1 MCIIPCDKIL
11 FTGRKKV
18 RERRKEKAADKRLKS
33 FDRILSWLY
42 ILFILFAVALII
54 YLFFI
59 QVIDIK
65 KYRVKARNQRAGQ
78 NFAVRGDIYDR
89 NGIKLATDKVF
100 YNVFARRADY
110 DEDDSSPEV
119 IAKQLAPILKI
130 PKEQLLKKLNSQNQ
144 IIAVKK
150 DVDRNTAKEIS
161 QLHLRA
167 ISLDKKNTREYP
179 QGSLAAHVLGYYNF
193 DADIANGVEY
203 TEKDKLEHVENTVK
217 FQRTQKGKIIYDF
230 MTDPVATATN
240 PKGQDVTLTI
250 DAAIQHICEKEL
262 QKMVDEKEA
271 LRGTVI
277 VMNPKN
283 GEILAYAVYPTYD
296 PNNFRNA
303 SPDLIKNWTLTDVF
317 PPGSTFKIVTVASA
331 MELGKI
337 NEHSKILDTGKT
349 TIGKWE
355 IKNYDYDVHPYP
367 GEISLE
373 YLFEHSSNIGSI
385 NVAKTMTPKE
395 FYDMLKKF
403 GYGSKTGI
411 DLPGE
416 SSGLLPYWNN
426 WDQGIHATMAYG
438 YGTSVTAMQMIS
450 AVQALANGGVRV
462 TPHVI
467 KYSPEE
473 EAVKV
478 HRTQVVSQMTAD
490 VITRLLARSVNN
502 GRSVIKMDN
511 YNVAAKTGT
520 SRKPKENSSGYTP
533 YMYTST
539 IGYLPASDPQVL
551 IYVMVDSAKVGAIW
565 GNTVAGPVFHEV
577 AAQIARMMNL
587 KPDKVVPAKTN
598 N

>member
-1 MCIIPCDKIL
+1 MRDRR
-11 FTGRKKV
+11 G
-18 RERRKEKAADKRLKS
+18 ERSVDKRQKS

-54 YLFFI
+54 HLFFI

-65 KYRVKARNQRAGQ
+65 KYRVKAKNQRAGQ

-89 NGIKLATDKVF
+89 TGLKLATDKVF

-110 DEDDSSPEV
+110 DEDESSPEV
-119 IAKQLAPILKI
+119 IAKKLAPILKMS
-130 PKEQLLKKLNSQNQ
+130 KEELLKKLNSQNQ

-150 DVDRNTAKEIS
+150 DIDRNTAKEIAK
-161 QLHLRA
+161 LHLRA

-179 QGSLAAHVLGYYNF
+179 QGTLAAHVLGYYNF

-203 TEKDKLEHVENTVK
+203 TEKDKLEHVENEVK

-262 QKMVDEKEA
+262 EKMVKEKEA
-271 LRGTVI
+271 LRGTVL

-283 GEILAYAVYPTYD
+283 GEILAYAVYPNYD

-317 PPGSTFKIVTVASA
+317 PPGSTFKIITVASA

-337 NEHSKILDTGKT
+337 NEHSTVLDTGKT

-367 GEISLE
+367 GNISLE
-373 YLFEHSSNIGSI
+373 YLFEHSSNIGAI
-385 NVAKTMTPKE
+385 NIAKTMTAKE

-403 GYGSKTGI
+403 GYGAKTGI

-416 SSGLLPYWNN
+416 SSGLLPYYTS
-426 WDQGIHATMAYG
+426 WDQGIHATMSYG

-450 AVQALANGGVRV
+450 AVQALANNGVKV

-473 EAVKV
+473 EELKIQRV
-478 HRTQVVSQMTAD
+478 QVVSPETARS
-490 VITRLLARSVNN
+490 ITRLLAASVNN
-502 GRSVIKMDN
+502 GRSAIKMDK

-533 YMYTST
+533 FTYTST
-539 IGYLPASDPQVL
+539 IGYLPASDPQILV
-551 IYVMVDSAKVGAIW
+551 YVMVDSAKVGAIW

-577 AAQIARMMNL
+577 TTQIARIMNL
-587 KPDKVVPAKTN
+587 KPDKISAPKKN

>member
-1 MCIIPCDKIL
+1 MRD
-11 FTGRKKV
+11 
-18 RERRKEKAADKRLKS
+18 RRAEKAVDKRQRS

-54 YLFFI
+54 HLFFI

-89 NGIKLATDKVF
+89 TGLKLATDKVF

-110 DEDDSSPEV
+110 DEDESSPEV
-119 IAKQLAPILKI
+119 IAKKLAPILKMS
-130 PKEQLLKKLNSQNQ
+130 KEELLKKLNSQNQ

-150 DVDRNTAKEIS
+150 DIDRNTAKEIAK
-161 QLHLRA
+161 LHLRA

-179 QGSLAAHVLGYYNF
+179 QGTLAAHILGYYNF

-203 TEKDKLEHVENTVK
+203 TQKDKLEHVENEVK

-262 QKMVDEKEA
+262 EKMVKEKEA
-271 LRGTVI
+271 LRGTVL

-283 GEILAYAVYPTYD
+283 GEILAYAVYPNYD

-337 NEHSKILDTGKT
+337 NEHSTVLDTGKT

-367 GEISLE
+367 GNISLE

-385 NVAKTMTPKE
+385 NIAKTMTPKE

-403 GYGSKTGI
+403 GFGSKTGI

-416 SSGLLPYWNN
+416 SVGLLPYYGN
-426 WDQGIHATMAYG
+426 WDQGIHATMSYG

-450 AVQALANGGVRV
+450 AVQALANNGVKV
-462 TPHVI
+462 TPHVV

-473 EAVKV
+473 EALKV
-478 HRTQVVSQMTAD
+478 QRVQVISPETAHS
-490 VITRLLARSVNN
+490 ITRLLAASVNN
-502 GRSVIKMDN
+502 GRSVIKMDK

-551 IYVMVDSAKVGAIW
+551 VYVMVDSAKVGAIW

-577 AAQIARMMNL
+577 TTQIARILNL
-587 KPDKVVPAKTN
+587 KPDKVSVSKKN
-598 N
+598 S

>member
-1 MCIIPCDKIL
+1 MRD
-11 FTGRKKV
+11 
-18 RERRKEKAADKRLKS
+18 RRAEKAVDKRQKS

-54 YLFFI
+54 HLFFI

-89 NGIKLATDKVF
+89 TGLKLATDKVF

-110 DEDDSSPEV
+110 DEDESSPEV
-119 IAKQLAPILKI
+119 IAKKLAPILKMS
-130 PKEQLLKKLNSQNQ
+130 KEELLKKLNSPNQ

-150 DVDRNTAKEIS
+150 DIDRNTAKEIAK
-161 QLHLRA
+161 LHLRA

-179 QGSLAAHVLGYYNF
+179 QGTLAAHILGYYNF

-203 TEKDKLEHVENTVK
+203 TQKDKLEHVENEVK

-262 QKMVDEKEA
+262 EKMVKEKEA

-283 GEILAYAVYPTYD
+283 GEILAYAVYPNYD

-317 PPGSTFKIVTVASA
+317 PPGSTFKIITVSSA

-337 NEHSKILDTGKT
+337 NEHSTVLDTGKT

-367 GEISLE
+367 GNISLE

-385 NVAKTMTPKE
+385 NIAKTMTPKE
-395 FYDMLKKF
+395 FYEMLKKF
-403 GYGSKTGI
+403 GFGSKTGI

-416 SSGLLPYWNN
+416 SVGLLPYYGN
-426 WDQGIHATMAYG
+426 WDQGIHATMSYG

-450 AVQALANGGVRV
+450 AVQALANNGVKI
-462 TPHVI
+462 TPHVV

-473 EAVKV
+473 EALKV
-478 HRTQVVSQMTAD
+478 QRVQVISPETAHS
-490 VITRLLARSVNN
+490 ITRLLAASVNN
-502 GRSVIKMDN
+502 GRSVIKMDK

-551 IYVMVDSAKVGAIW
+551 VYVMVDSAKVGAIW

-577 AAQIARMMNL
+577 TTQIARILNL
-587 KPDKVVPAKTN
+587 KPDKVSVSKKN
-598 N
+598 S

>member
-1 MCIIPCDKIL
+1 M
-11 FTGRKKV
+11 
-18 RERRKEKAADKRLKS
+18 RERRSERSVDKKQKS

-54 YLFFI
+54 HLFFI

-89 NGIKLATDKVF
+89 TGLKLATDKVF

-110 DEDDSSPEV
+110 DEDESSPEV
-119 IAKQLAPILKI
+119 IAKKLAPILKMS
-130 PKEQLLKKLNSQNQ
+130 KEDLLKRLNSQNQ

-150 DVDRNTAKEIS
+150 DIDRNTAKQIAK
-161 QLHLRA
+161 LHLRA

-179 QGSLAAHVLGYYNF
+179 QGTLASHVLGYYNF

-203 TEKDKLEHVENTVK
+203 TEKDKLEHVENEVK

-262 QKMVDEKEA
+262 EKMVTEKEA
-271 LRGTVI
+271 LRGTVL

-283 GEILAYAVYPTYD
+283 GEILAYAVYPNYD
-296 PNNFRNA
+296 PNNFRKA
-303 SPDLIKNWTLTDVF
+303 SPELIKNWTLTDVF
-317 PPGSTFKIVTVASA
+317 PPGSTFKIITVASA

-337 NEHSKILDTGKT
+337 NEHSTVLDTGKT
-349 TIGKWE
+349 SIGKWE

-367 GEISLE
+367 GNISLE

-385 NVAKTMTPKE
+385 NVAKTMGAKE

-403 GYGSKTGI
+403 GYGAKTGI

-416 SSGLLPYWNN
+416 SVGLLPYWGN

-438 YGTSVTAMQMIS
+438 YGTSVTAMQMLS
-450 AVQALANGGVRV
+450 AVQALANHGVKI

-473 EAVKV
+473 EALKV
-478 HRTQVVSQMTAD
+478 QKVQVVSPETAHA
-490 VITRLLARSVNN
+490 VTRLLAKSVNN
-502 GRSVIKMDN
+502 GRSVIKMDK

-533 YMYTST
+533 FTYTST
-539 IGYLPASDPQVL
+539 IGYFPASDPQILV
-551 IYVMVDSAKVGAIW
+551 YVMVDSARVGAIW

-577 AAQIARMMNL
+577 TTQIARIMNL
-587 KPDKVVPAKTN
+587 KPDKVPVPDKKN

>member
-1 MCIIPCDKIL
+1 M
-11 FTGRKKV
+11 
-18 RERRKEKAADKRLKS
+18 RERRAENQRVVNKRQKR
-33 FDRILSWLY
+33 FDGVLSWLY

-54 YLFFI
+54 HLFFI

-89 NGIKLATDKVF
+89 NGIKLATDNVF

-110 DEDDSSPEV
+110 DEDESSPEV
-119 IAKQLAPILKI
+119 IAKKLAPILKTS
-130 PKEQLLKKLNSQNQ
+130 KESLLKKLNSSSQ

-150 DVDRNTAKEIS
+150 DIYRNTAKEIAK
-161 QLHLRA
+161 LHLRA

-179 QGSLAAHVLGYYNF
+179 QGTLAAHILGYYNF

-203 TEKDKLEHVENTVK
+203 TAKDKLEHVENEVK

-230 MTDPVATATN
+230 TTDPVATATN

-250 DAAIQHICEKEL
+250 DAAIQHVCEKEIA
-262 QKMVDEKEA
+262 KMVEEKKA
-271 LRGTVI
+271 LRGTVL

-283 GEILAYAVYPTYD
+283 GEILAYAVYPSYD
-296 PNNFRNA
+296 PNNYREA
-303 SPDLIKNWTLTDVF
+303 TPAQIKNWTLTDVF
-317 PPGSTFKIVTVASA
+317 PPGSTFKIITVASA

-337 NEHSKILDTGKT
+337 NENSTVLDTGKT
-349 TIGKWE
+349 TIGNWE

-367 GEISLE
+367 GHISLE
-373 YLFEHSSNIGSI
+373 YLFEHSSNIGAI
-385 NVAKTMTPKE
+385 NIARTMSPKE

-403 GYGSKTGI
+403 GFGSKTGI

-416 SSGLLPYWNN
+416 SSGLLPYYSY
-426 WDQGIHATMAYG
+426 WDQGIHATMSYG

-450 AVQALANGGVRV
+450 AVQALANHGVRV

-478 HRTQVVSQMTAD
+478 QRTQVVSAQTAHS
-490 VITRLLARSVNN
+490 ITRLLASAVNH
-502 GRSVIKMDN
+502 GRSVIKMDK

-520 SRKPKENSSGYTP
+520 SRKPKENTSGYTP
-533 YMYTST
+533 FMYTST
-539 IGYLPASDPQVL
+539 IGYLPASDPQILV
-551 IYVMVDSAKVGAIW
+551 YVMVDSAKVGAIW

-577 AAQIARMMNL
+577 TTQVARILNL
-587 KPDKVVPAKTN
+587 KPDKVPVSKTVN
-598 N
+598 

>member
-1 MCIIPCDKIL
+1 MLKFLLQGEVKLRD
-11 FTGRKKV
+11 R
-18 RERRKEKAADKRLKS
+18 RNERSENNRQKS
-33 FDRILSWLY
+33 FDRILGWLY
-42 ILFILFAVALII
+42 ILFIFFAVALII
-54 YLFFI
+54 HLFFI

-89 NGIKLATDKVF
+89 TGLKLATDKVF

-110 DEDDSSPEV
+110 DEDESSPEV
-119 IAKQLAPILKI
+119 IAKKLAPILKMS
-130 PKEQLLKKLNSQNQ
+130 KEELLKKLNSPNQ

-150 DVDRNTAKEIS
+150 DIDRNTAKQIAK
-161 QLHLRA
+161 LHLRA

-179 QGSLAAHVLGYYNF
+179 QGTLAAHVLGYYNF

-203 TEKDKLEHVENTVK
+203 TEKDKLEHIENEVK

-262 QKMVDEKEA
+262 EKMIKEKEA
-271 LRGTVI
+271 LRGTVL

-283 GEILAYAVYPTYD
+283 GEILAYAVYPNYD

-303 SPDLIKNWTLTDVF
+303 SPGLIKNWTLTDVF

-337 NEHSKILDTGKT
+337 NENSTVLDTGKT
-349 TIGKWE
+349 NIGKWE

-367 GEISLE
+367 GHISLE
-373 YLFEHSSNIGSI
+373 YLFEHSSNIGSVNI
-385 NVAKTMTPKE
+385 AKTMTHKE

-403 GYGSKTGI
+403 GFGAKTGI

-416 SSGLLPYWNN
+416 SSGLLPYYSN
-426 WDQGIHATMAYG
+426 WDQGIQATMAYG

-450 AVQALANGGVRV
+450 AVQALANNGIKI

-473 EAVKV
+473 EVNKV
-478 HRTQVVSQMTAD
+478 QKVQVLSPETAHS
-490 VITRLLARSVNN
+490 VTKLLAASVNN
-502 GRSVIKMDN
+502 GRSVIKMDK

-533 YMYTST
+533 YTYTST
-539 IGYLPASDPQVL
+539 IGFLPASDPQVL
-551 IYVMVDSAKVGAIW
+551 VYVMVDSAKVGAIW

-577 AAQIARMMNL
+577 TTQIARIMNL
-587 KPDKVVPAKTN
+587 KPDKVSEPKN

>member
-1 MCIIPCDKIL
+1 MRDRRSERSVDK
-11 FTGRKKV
+11 KQ
-18 RERRKEKAADKRLKS
+18 KS

-54 YLFFI
+54 HLFFI

-89 NGIKLATDKVF
+89 TGLKLATDKVF

-110 DEDDSSPEV
+110 DEDESSPEV
-119 IAKQLAPILKI
+119 IAKKLAPILKMS
-130 PKEQLLKKLNSQNQ
+130 KEDLLKRLNSQNQ

-150 DVDRNTAKEIS
+150 DIDRNTAKQIAK
-161 QLHLRA
+161 LHLRA

-179 QGSLAAHVLGYYNF
+179 QGTLASHVLGYYNF

-203 TEKDKLEHVENTVK
+203 TEKDKLEHVENEVK

-262 QKMVDEKEA
+262 EKMVTEKEA
-271 LRGTVI
+271 LRGTVL

-283 GEILAYAVYPTYD
+283 GEILAYAVYPNYD
-296 PNNFRNA
+296 PNNFRKA
-303 SPDLIKNWTLTDVF
+303 SPELIKNWTLTDVF
-317 PPGSTFKIVTVASA
+317 PPGSTFKIITVASA

-337 NEHSKILDTGKT
+337 NEHSTVLDTGKT
-349 TIGKWE
+349 SIGKWE

-367 GEISLE
+367 GNISLE

-385 NVAKTMTPKE
+385 NVAKTMGAKE

-403 GYGSKTGI
+403 GYGAKTGI

-416 SSGLLPYWNN
+416 SVGLLPYWGN

-438 YGTSVTAMQMIS
+438 YGTSVTAMQMLS
-450 AVQALANGGVRV
+450 AVQALANHGVKI

-473 EAVKV
+473 EALKV
-478 HRTQVVSQMTAD
+478 QKVQVVSPETAHA
-490 VITRLLARSVNN
+490 VTRLLAKSVNN
-502 GRSVIKMDN
+502 GRSVIKMDK

-533 YMYTST
+533 FTYTST
-539 IGYLPASDPQVL
+539 IGYFPASDPQILV
-551 IYVMVDSAKVGAIW
+551 YVMVDSARVGAIW

-577 AAQIARMMNL
+577 TTQIARIMNL
-587 KPDKVVPAKTN
+587 KPDKVPVHDKKN